1 MKIGELAKRSGCSIQ
16 TIRYY
21 EKEGLI
27 SAPER
32 TEGNFR
38 LYNSVVLEK
47 LSFIKNCRALD
58 LTLSEIKHLVSL
70 QNSPETPCEAV
81 NEMIDTH
88 LLVVES
94 RIEDLQKLHGDLKQL
109 RLKCGNARSVDQCGV
124 LGELLPKPER
134 SPSGT
139 RNERSPSG
147 TRK

>member
-1 MKIGELAKRSGCSIQ
+1 MKIGELAKLSGCSIQ

-38 LYNSVVLEK
+38 MYNTALLER

-58 LTLSEIKHLVSL
+58 LTLNEIKNLISL
-70 QNSPETPCEAV
+70 QNSPGTPCEAV
-81 NEMIDTH
+81 NEMIDAH

-94 RIEDLQKLHGDLKQL
+94 RIADLQKLHGDLKQL
-109 RLKCGNARSVDQCGV
+109 RLKCGNARTVDQCGI
-124 LGELLPKPER
+124 LGELLPKL
-134 SPSGT
+134 
-139 RNERSPSG
+139 ERSPSG